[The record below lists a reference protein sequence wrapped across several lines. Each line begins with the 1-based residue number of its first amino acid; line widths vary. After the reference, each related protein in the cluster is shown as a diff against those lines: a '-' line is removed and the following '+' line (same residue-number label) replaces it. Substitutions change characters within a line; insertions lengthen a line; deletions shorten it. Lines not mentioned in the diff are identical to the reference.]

1 MSGTRRSVSAPHA
14 LYLCGVGKLNL
25 LAALS
30 TADSDGKRSAHELCS
45 RHSPECDSVSGGHH
59 PGEAVIQHGR
69 VLGSLAVTRGE
80 CGDVA
85 GVKLLVKRVP
95 STAIGDFAFKL
106 PAAYSSQLFRFLST
120 DFGTQTLRS
129 SIIERIQSPPY
140 VTADPFVRFVDL
152 ETVWD
157 QSPVLMLFTDG
168 VDKLLNKSRYYF
180 NPLSKPAVIIEPSNA
195 VAVLLQD
202 EIDDTVEGLLGYQV
216 KPRWSGTLRN
226 KALDVLGNLIGGTNK
241 RILQLVMDQDLLA
254 DRTACPSLH
263 IDDTSIIIC
272 SFANSSLTT
281 PRTS

>member
-1 MSGTRRSVSAPHA
+1 M
-14 LYLCGVGKLNL
+14 
-25 LAALS
+25 
-30 TADSDGKRSAHELCS
+30 
-45 RHSPECDSVSGGHH
+45 
-59 PGEAVIQHGR
+59 
-69 VLGSLAVTRGE
+69 GSLAVTRGE

-216 KPRWSGTLRN
+216 NPRWSGTLRN
-226 KALDVLGNLIGGTNK
+226 RALDVLGNLIGGTNK

-272 SFANSSLTT
+272 SFADSSLST